1 MKYLIA
7 ILSLALTFVAC
18 KKDDPITPT
27 PTTTDSFAL
36 LQQKVLTK
44 SCALSGCH
52 ASTADNSYQQ
62 HKLVLKGDAVHAAL
76 VNGSVKNADAVTA
89 GLKQIIPNNIDKS
102 FFYQKLI
109 FATSAFQYGNEMPLG
124 ADPLT
129 TKQLEF
135 IRQWINAGAPKTGDV
150 ADKTLL
156 D

>member
-7 ILSLALTFVAC
+7 VFCLSIVLVAC
-18 KKDDPITPT
+18 KKDPITPPT

-36 LQQKVLTK
+36 MQDKILTK

-62 HKLVLKGDAVHAAL
+62 HKLVLKGTDVYTAL
-76 VNGSVKNADAVTA
+76 FNGSVKNADAITA
-89 GLKQIIPNNIDKS
+89 GLKQVVPNNIDKS

-109 FATSAFQYGNEMPLG
+109 FATSIHQYGNEMPLG

-129 TKQLEF
+129 AKQVQFVRE
-135 IRQWINAGAPKTGDV
+135 WINAGAPKTGDV